1 MCVIL
6 IAVSYE
12 SGFNDPLSIAD
23 KDFLCLF
30 NTETE
35 EIMAQ
40 KQKSVAEVVWG
51 LAEPLA
57 QEFGYFLWDVEFVR
71 EGSKRILRITIDS
84 EEGIGVDDCE
94 KLHRAIDPILDEADP
109 IEEAYYL
116 EVSSPGI
123 ERELKNDMHIEY
135 CMGADV
141 EVRLYA
147 PREGSKVFRGELV
160 ELREDGGI
168 SIKSGDIKIDFDKA
182 SIAKIKTVFEF

>member
-1 MCVIL
+1 
-6 IAVSYE
+6 
-12 SGFNDPLSIAD
+12 
-23 KDFLCLF
+23 
-30 NTETE
+30 
-35 EIMAQ
+35 MAQ
-40 KQKSVAEVVWG
+40 KQKSVAEIVRG

-57 QEFGYFLWDVEFVR
+57 EEFGYFLWDVEFVR

-84 EEGIGVDDCE
+84 DEGIGVDDCE
-94 KLHRAIDPILDEADP
+94 KMHRAIDPILDEADP

-147 PREGSKVFRGELV
+147 PRDGSKVFRGELF
-160 ELREDGGI
+160 ELCEDGSI
-168 SIKSGDIKIDFDKA
+168 AIKSGEVRLDFERA

>member
-1 MCVIL
+1 M
-6 IAVSYE
+6 
-12 SGFNDPLSIAD
+12 
-23 KDFLCLF
+23 
-30 NTETE
+30 E

-40 KQKSVAEVVWG
+40 KPKGVTETVWA

-57 QEFGYFLWDVEFVR
+57 EQFGFMLLDVEFTR

-94 KLHRAIDPILDEADP
+94 KMHRAIDPVLDEADP

-123 ERELKNDMHIEY
+123 ERELRTDAHIEY
-135 CMGADV
+135 CTGADV

-147 PREGSKVFRGELV
+147 PKDGSKVFRGELLPIG
-160 ELREDGGI
+160 EGGEIEI
-168 SIKSGDIKIDFDKA
+168 SNGNTKLSFERA
-182 SIAKIKTVFEF
+182 SVAKIKTVFEF